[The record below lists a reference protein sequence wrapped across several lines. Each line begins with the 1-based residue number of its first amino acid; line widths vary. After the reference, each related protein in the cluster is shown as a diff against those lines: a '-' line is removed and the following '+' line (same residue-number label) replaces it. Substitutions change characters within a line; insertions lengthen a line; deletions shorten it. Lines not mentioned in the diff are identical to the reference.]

1 MNTTSMIQ
9 PKMRVRI
16 EVVNLAAGELVIEI
30 EIIRVVEIVVHQW
43 LLWDNHF
50 WGGDGRWGSRFLRNW
65 LWLLLWLLLLWRG
78 WWRRWCFWFG
88 RRWRCGTGYSAS
100 GGHRAGSGF

>member
-1 MNTTSMIQ
+1 
-9 PKMRVRI
+9 MRVRI

-50 WGGDGRWGSRFLRNW
+50 WGGELVVVAAVVAAAVARVVAALVLLVRAPVAVWYW
-65 LWLLLWLLLLWRG
+65 LQR
-78 WWRRWCFWFG
+78 
-88 RRWRCGTGYSAS
+88 
-100 GGHRAGSGF
+100 